1 MIRHVVLFRFKPEAE
16 AGECKKAIDDL
27 RRLPFKIDV
36 IREFAVGE
44 DVLRTNRSWDVSLV
58 STFDDLQAL
67 EIYSRHDDHM
77 EVALRLRE
85 LSEAVA
91 VVDSEQ

>member
-1 MIRHVVLFRFKPEAE
+1 MIRHVVLFKFKPEAD
-16 AGECKKAIDDL
+16 AAECQKAIEDL
-27 RRLPFKIDV
+27 RRLPDKIAV
-36 IREFAVGE
+36 IREFEVGE
-44 DVLRTNRSWDVSLV
+44 DVLRSNRSWSVSLV

-67 EIYSRHDDHM
+67 ETYSRHDDHV

-91 VVDSEQ
+91 VVDSE